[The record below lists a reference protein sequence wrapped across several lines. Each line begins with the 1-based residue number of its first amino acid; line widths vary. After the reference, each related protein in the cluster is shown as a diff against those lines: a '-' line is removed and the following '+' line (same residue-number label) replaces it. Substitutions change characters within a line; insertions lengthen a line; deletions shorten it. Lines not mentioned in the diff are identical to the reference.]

1 MQQPRATVSKE
12 TGLNKPILQHRVTY
26 GKRCQRI
33 VALEKVAG
41 SSPVGHPLRFRPQ
54 WGTSV

>member
-1 MQQPRATVSKE
+1 VSKE

-26 GKRCQRI
+26 GNRCQRI

-41 SSPVGHPLRFRPQ
+41 SSPVGHPLTHVCTQRISEFCK
-54 WGTSV
+54 G